1 MHFISIGQ
9 NLIELHN
16 FNECKRAYPP
26 KAQTTSEYSFIINEI
41 LLCRMKSN
49 PPLPNLAKQISSTSG
64 GFIPTWSDLIEKDC
78 NFVSKL
84 QSFFGG
90 Q

>member
-26 KAQTTSEYSFIINEI
+26 KAQTTLEYSFIINKI
-41 LLCRMKSN
+41 LICRMKSS
-49 PPLPNLAKQISSTSG
+49 AY
-64 GFIPTWSDLIEKDC
+64 GFR
-78 NFVSKL
+78 
-84 QSFFGG
+84 
-90 Q
+90 